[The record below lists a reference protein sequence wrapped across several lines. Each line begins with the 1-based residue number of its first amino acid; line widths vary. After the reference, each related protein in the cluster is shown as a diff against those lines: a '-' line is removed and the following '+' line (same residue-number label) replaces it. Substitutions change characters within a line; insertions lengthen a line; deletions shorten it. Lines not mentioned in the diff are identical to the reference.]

1 MFQRFA
7 VPVLVML
14 FAVAPCVAVAGGP
27 KLDTREVAPGV
38 YAVVGDLGGQSAEN
52 EGLNANLGFVI
63 GNEAVLVINSGP
75 SRRVGEALLGAVQ
88 ARTALPVKWVVNVN
102 SQSHYWWGN
111 AVFAAQG
118 AALLAHGEAVGLMRA
133 QQDAQRAALDT
144 ALGPLF
150 AGSEAVVPQD
160 LDGERRVIDLGGRTV
175 EIVHFGPAHTPGD
188 VAVWIPDVSAVFA
201 GDIVYTERLLAVLP
215 ISTSAGWVEAFGRL
229 EALAPRV
236 IVPGHGAPT
245 GLEQARRDTLDYLTH
260 MRAAALEQVEA
271 GATPSEA
278 ARAIDQSPWSQL
290 ENFELLSPGNASRV
304 FLEVEIEAF

>member
-1 MFQRFA
+1 MFQKFV

-14 FAVAPCVAVAGGP
+14 FAVASCVALAGGP

-88 ARTALPVKWVVNVN
+88 ARTALPVKWVLNVN

-118 AALLAHGEAVGLMRA
+118 ATVLAHGEAIDLMRA
-133 QQDAQRAALDT
+133 QQEMQHAALET

-150 AGSEAVVPQD
+150 AGSEAVVPD
-160 LDGERRVIDLGGRTV
+160 EPLGARKVLDLGGRSV
-175 EIVHFGPAHTPGD
+175 ELLHFGPAHTPGD
-188 VAVWIPDVSAVFA
+188 VAVWIPDASTVFA
-201 GDIVYTERLLAVLP
+201 GDIIYTERLLAVLP
-215 ISTSAGWVEAFGRL
+215 ISSSAGWVEAYEAL
-229 EALAPRV
+229 AALAPRV
-236 IVPGHGAPT
+236 VVPGHGAPT
-245 GLEQARRDTLDYLTH
+245 DLDRARRDTFDYLAH

-271 GATPSEA
+271 GASPSAA
-278 ARAIDQSPWSQL
+278 ARAIDQSAWAQL

-304 FLEVEIEAF
+304 FLEVEIEVF